1 MRATFLGRMC
11 FAEAA
16 RRDRREAPVNLREL
30 VKETEES
37 LARSGFCGLAPRR
50 DPCALDTLDPPDIV

>member
-16 RRDRREAPVNLREL
+16 RRDRREAPVNPHEL
-30 VKETEES
+30 VKR
-37 LARSGFCGLAPRR
+37 ACGEPGPIGLLRFGAAPRSLR
-50 DPCALDTLDPPDIV
+50 FGYA